1 MSLKFTLEIACF
13 SIAGALTAQAAGAHR
28 LEFCENPEEGGTT
41 PSYGALQL
49 IKKKITIPVF
59 PIIRPRGGDFYYS
72 NEEFEI
78 MQQDVL
84 LCKSLGFEGVVLGLL
99 DINGNIDT
107 SRTSLLVSLAYPMDV
122 TFHRAFDRCREPL
135 QSLEKVIE
143 CGCQRILTSGQ
154 FPSAP
159 DGAGLIQQLI
169 VKADDRII
177 IMPGSGVRSNN
188 IQQLA
193 KETGAIEFHASV
205 RKAIKTSMHFEV
217 STMNESLTYMGV
229 DEAEVEKMLSAL
241 HDNFS
246 TAHTSH
252 AV

>member
-72 NEEFEI
+72 DEEFEI

-99 DINGNIDT
+99 DVNGNIDIP
-107 SRTSLLVSLAYPMDV
+107 RTSLLVSLAYPMEV

-177 IMPGSGVRSNN
+177 IMPGSGVRSIN

-193 KETGAIEFHASV
+193 KETGAIEFHASA
-205 RKAIKTSMHFEV
+205 RKAIKTSMQFEV

-229 DEAEVEKMLSAL
+229 DEEEVKRMLSAL
-241 HDNFS
+241 HDNLS
-246 TAHTSH
+246 LWNIWK
-252 AV
+252 